1 MHKTNM
7 LRQTTKES
15 SEKCITAFQGFIFI
29 LYLMRKTRGKV
40 SAGEKKITNLGLFN
54 GPGEGKEVATTF

>member
-1 MHKTNM
+1 M

-40 SAGEKKITNLGLFN
+40 SAGEKKNHKFRVI
-54 GPGEGKEVATTF
+54 